1 MRVSH
6 VRSSVVIAV
15 ITSTSFLASCNSRTQ
30 PIKDEDPMTP
40 SFRGDSVGL
49 VVDPDPLIHGVPI
62 RLKCSFEP
70 RFNGTGV
77 VGIGI
82 MKDTL
87 LAGDTIFFLEPFTDT
102 VCRDCDES
110 FRHADV
116 LSYTRYIEAVFD
128 STETFECEWLIVFSN
143 GGRYH
148 VGFGATFKQIEINGT
163 IQEFVENAPPVDPGT
178 GLLLTSYAD
187 SRLIELG
194 VQ

>member
-15 ITSTSFLASCNSRTQ
+15 ITSTTFLASCNSRTQ

-40 SFRGDSVGL
+40 SFRGDSVGI
-49 VVDPDPLIHGVPI
+49 VVDTDPLIHGVPI
-62 RLKCSFEP
+62 RLKCRFDP

-87 LAGDTIFFLEPFTDT
+87 LAGDSILFLEPFTDT
-102 VCRDCDES
+102 VCSGCDES
-110 FRHADV
+110 FPHNDLIMYGRIFD
-116 LSYTRYIEAVFD
+116 AVFD
-128 STETFECEWLIVFSN
+128 SSKTFECEWVITFTT

-148 VGFGATFKQIEINGT
+148 VGFSAGYTQIEINGAN
-163 IQEFVENAPPVDPGT
+163 QEFN
-178 GLLLTSYAD
+178 AD
-187 SRLIELG
+187 SPPIDPDTRFLLKSDAASRRIELG